1 MKMISVNKINPLENR
16 IIVKPEDA
24 QQKTAGG
31 IVLPSSAQET
41 PHWGI
46 VLKAGPGK
54 RTNDGQLIAN
64 AVQAGDRVIY
74 GQYAGTKFKVESQEY
89 IFLREEDIMGVE
101 IA

>member
-1 MKMISVNKINPLENR
+1 MISVNKINPLENR